1 MQIQPYLFF
10 NGRTEDALRFYVDA
24 IGARIDMLMR
34 NKDAPEPP
42 VGAPPGSG
50 EQVLHAAL
58 RIGDSVLLASD
69 GPVPGGF
76 NGFALSLYASDDA
89 DAQRKFDALAKGGE
103 VRMPL
108 SETFFAHRFGM
119 LTDRFGKAWM
129 VNGPMAHGA
138 NA

>member
-10 NGRTEDALRFYVDA
+10 NGRTEEALHFYRDA
-24 IGARIDMLMR
+24 IGATIEMLMR
-34 NKDAPEPP
+34 NKDAPEPAMDHM
-42 VGAPPGSG
+42 GGD
-50 EQVLHAAL
+50 QVLHAAL

-76 NGFALSLYASDDA
+76 NGFALSLYANDDA
-89 DAQRKFDALAKGGE
+89 DAQRKFDALAAGGE

-119 LTDRFGKAWM
+119 LADRFGVHWM
-129 VNGPMAHGA
+129 VIHPKPMP
-138 NA
+138 